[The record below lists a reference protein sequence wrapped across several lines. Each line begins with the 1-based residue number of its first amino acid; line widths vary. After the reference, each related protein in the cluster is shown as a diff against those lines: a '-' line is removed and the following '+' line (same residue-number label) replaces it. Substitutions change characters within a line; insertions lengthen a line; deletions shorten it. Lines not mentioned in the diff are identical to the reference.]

1 LENGRVDFLFWR
13 LVHYFIIEQEYRLI
27 QMSEDH
33 QEIWLENRS
42 NRNAQMVRILR
53 YDLDWG
59 NWMKRDIQQI
69 GVQADNVRRHFGKR
83 DLHML
88 NLYISTYPPV
98 DDFEDALQQPLEL
111 EKGRTRVSSILFAS
125 DRLPESTNRL
135 SLLMKDQ
142 LAFSLKDHYE
152 DRDIQM
158 IKQTALSHAAN
169 QVQQERQLFEY
180 GKPLF
185 TYVFLF
191 IQVAVYFCMA
201 AAGGSTTQNLV
212 RFGAKVNPLII
223 QGEWWRFFTPVFLHV
238 SIIHLLMNSLALYYM
253 GPTIEK
259 IFGRSRFLW
268 IYLFAGF
275 TGSLA
280 SFMFSSSISAGASGA
295 IFGCFGALL
304 YLGAVYPK
312 LFFRTMG
319 RDVIV
324 VIIINL
330 VFGFTAGGIDNFG
343 HIGGLVGGFLAAA
356 IVHFPKKRKWRTQL
370 AAIVLTGIITIWML
384 SIGYHSSNS
393 AVSACTINGA
403 IQQKRSANQ
412 FEDAYKLSKEQK
424 YENLL
429 IEINQQKS

>member
-1 LENGRVDFLFWR
+1 MENRQVDFLFWR
-13 LVHYFIIEQEYRLI
+13 IVHYFIIEKEYRLI
-27 QMSEDH
+27 QMSEDQ
-33 QEIWLENRS
+33 QEIWLENQS

-69 GVQADNVRRHFGKR
+69 GVQAENIRRHFGKR
-83 DLHML
+83 DFQML
-88 NLYISTYPPV
+88 NLYVSMYPPV
-98 DDFEDALQQPLEL
+98 DDFEDTLKQPLEL
-111 EKGRTRVSSILFAS
+111 DKGRTRVHSILFAS
-125 DRLPESTNRL
+125 DRLSESTKRL
-135 SLLMKDQ
+135 SILMKDQ
-142 LAFSLKDHYE
+142 LAFSLKENYE
-152 DRDIQM
+152 DIDIQM
-158 IKQTALSHAAN
+158 IKRTALSHAAN
-169 QVQQERQLFEY
+169 QVQEERQLFEF

-185 TYVFLF
+185 TYIFLF
-191 IQVAVYFCMA
+191 IQVVVYFSMTV
-201 AAGGSTTQNLV
+201 AGGDTTQNLI

-223 QGEWWRFFTPVFLHV
+223 DGQWWRFFTPIFLHV
-238 SIIHLLMNSLALYYM
+238 SIIHLLMNSLALYYL

-280 SFMFSSSISAGASGA
+280 SFLFSNSISAGASGA

-343 HIGGLVGGFLAAA
+343 HIGGLAGGFLAAA
-356 IVHFPKKRKWRTQL
+356 IVHFPKKRKLSTQL
-370 AAIVLTGIITIWML
+370 AALVITGVITLWML
-384 SIGYHSSNS
+384 FIGYH
-393 AVSACTINGA
+393 GA
-403 IQQKRSANQ
+403 ANT
-412 FEDAYKLSKEQK
+412 L
-424 YENLL
+424 
-429 IEINQQKS
+429 